1 MTTIESYFLSL
12 SLIEAGILASLIA
25 GLATGIGA
33 LPIFVVR
40 SVSARLNDAL
50 LGVAAGLMLGA
61 SVFSLIL
68 PALVACAARTG
79 SEIPAT
85 LNVAAS
91 ILAGG
96 MLLWLVHRV
105 LPHEHFV
112 KGREGLDGARVK
124 GLWLFATAITVH
136 NFPEGLAIGV
146 GFGGGDVGNGLAL
159 TAAIFLQNLPEGFA
173 VALAML
179 ALDYRPS
186 VAVIV
191 ALLTGLAETG
201 ACVRGRDHAVR
212 NQPRDHPRNAP
223 QRPRDRGHVR
233 RAVRIH
239 TDDVAGRRHRLS
251 GGGFHK
257 GFRWSGL
264 RLARLQPPV
273 SVNAT
278 VRPIWVPW
286 VSSSRITMWPRIT
299 VAAGQPVTFMPSNGV
314 QPHLLAIQSLA
325 MMRFAFRSTIVKS
338 PS

>member
-68 PALVACAARTG
+68 PALAACAARTG
-79 SEIPAT
+79 SETLAT
-85 LNVAAS
+85 LDVAAS

-96 MLLWLVHRV
+96 VLLWAVHRI

-186 VAVIV
+186 AAVIV
-191 ALLTGLAETG
+191 ALLTGLAETVGGFVG
-201 ACVRGRDHAVR
+201 AGVVTLSASLLPYALAFAAGTMLFVISHEIIPETHR
-212 NQPRDHPRNAP
+212 N
-223 QRPRDRGHVR
+223 GHETAATFGVLFGF
-233 RAVRIH
+233 V
-239 TDDVAGRRHRLS
+239 TMMLLDVAI
-251 GGGFHK
+251 
-257 GFRWSGL
+257 
-264 RLARLQPPV
+264 A
-273 SVNAT
+273 
-278 VRPIWVPW
+278 
-286 VSSSRITMWPRIT
+286 
-299 VAAGQPVTFMPSNGV
+299 
-314 QPHLLAIQSLA
+314 
-325 MMRFAFRSTIVKS
+325 
-338 PS
+338 